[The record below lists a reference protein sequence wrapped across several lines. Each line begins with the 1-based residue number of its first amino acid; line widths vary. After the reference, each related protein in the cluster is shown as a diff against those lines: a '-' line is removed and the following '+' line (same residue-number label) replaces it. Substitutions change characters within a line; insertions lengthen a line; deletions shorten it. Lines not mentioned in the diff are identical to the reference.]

1 MVMSAGRIKGWTRCT
16 TVELWE
22 KWRGQFDSDDEAIAT
37 AVWMANRLVKEAAK
51 TTKTKFYS
59 IKDAFIQ
66 RYGREGQLAREEV
79 RPCHLCDN
87 SGVWD
92 GATCYRCDGTG
103 IYMTRRLY
111 LHTFEVAGTKYR
123 LHSYVEPK
131 LLLDEMAAD
140 EAQYG
145 SKFSEEEWAALGLP
159 MSGLLRILS
168 YVAAAKWK
176 MQLVGGR
183 YM

>member
-1 MVMSAGRIKGWTRCT
+1 MVMTGRIRRWTRCT
-16 TVELWE
+16 TAELWQM
-22 KWRGQFDSDDEAIAT
+22 WREQFESDDEAIAT

-51 TTKTKFYS
+51 STKIKFYS

-66 RYGREGQLAREEV
+66 RYGQAGQLAREEV
-79 RPCHLCDN
+79 RPCHACDN
-87 SGVWD
+87 SGVLWD

-131 LLLDEMAAD
+131 TLLDEMAAD

-145 SKFSEEEWAALGLP
+145 SRFSDEEWSALALP

-176 MQLVGGR
+176 KQLVGGR